1 MSQERT
7 PSDIFRELLQN
18 PHAKHTPKRNVPQL
32 GPMRRKKRRK
42 TMIELPNKKP
52 LTFEFER
59 TFDDCS
65 ERQIAA
71 TFIEKIAPDDEKE
84 NAQKMAQKIRG
95 NEKSSL
101 VAKRIF
107 KTASPSCVAKRAV
120 PSIKRHS
127 FDGLL
132 MNKNRA
138 KTTRDEELINSM
150 SPRRSRA
157 SQKYFQLFREAAQ
170 NTK

>member
-1 MSQERT
+1 
-7 PSDIFRELLQN
+7 
-18 PHAKHTPKRNVPQL
+18 
-32 GPMRRKKRRK
+32 MRRKKRRK

-59 TFDDCS
+59 TVDDCS

-101 VAKRIF
+101 VAKRLKNKCRKF
-107 KTASPSCVAKRAV
+107 SNFSKDFQNSLSLVCCKASSAF
-120 PSIKRHS
+120 H
-127 FDGLL
+127 
-132 MNKNRA
+132 
-138 KTTRDEELINSM
+138 KTT
-150 SPRRSRA
+150 
-157 SQKYFQLFREAAQ
+157 
-170 NTK
+170 